1 MQYQGEGIV
10 SNRVQG
16 ALRLYQ
22 ANKEGLLAMPDMQ
35 RLLCRYDSAIE
46 NTQETMEQTGVAAAC
61 GLCAEKTGSC
71 CFEEVETWYDPVL
84 LLINLL
90 LKAELPRS
98 RQIPG
103 QCLFLGDKGC
113 RLRARYAFCLNYFC
127 PTLKTR
133 LGSGVMNIT
142 LAAVGQELAA
152 GWELE
157 QSLYRWFKKQS

>member
-1 MQYQGEGIV
+1 MQCQHEGIIF
-10 SNRVQG
+10 NRVED
-16 ALRLYQ
+16 ASRLYHE
-22 ANKEGLLAMPDMQ
+22 KRESMLAMPGMR
-35 RLLCRYDSAIE
+35 RLLDRYDGAIE
-46 NTQETMEQTGVAAAC
+46 NTQETMRQAGVADIC
-61 GLCAEKTGSC
+61 GLCAKETGSC
-71 CFEEVETWYDPVL
+71 CFQEVETWYDPML

-90 LKAELPRS
+90 LDADLPRS

-127 PTLKTR
+127 PHLKIR
-133 LGSGVMNIT
+133 LGSGAMNIM

-157 QSLYRWFKKQS
+157 QSLYRWLKGQF